1 VSNDDIIY
9 RFRVALF
16 ARAQE
21 VGVSQACREFNVHRS
36 TYYRQLRAIRQ
47 WGLDALR
54 PRERRP
60 PQMPNHTPPWVEQRV
75 IAFALGFPGLGPRRI
90 AAELARERWGGIVL
104 SPSGVYAVLKRVGL
118 NTRARRLAVIA
129 GTAIPVA
136 PERPAPEEERHIDA
150 DEPGD
155 VVQLDCFAVG
165 RLSGTKGRVWQ
176 YTAIDVASAYTW
188 AELHQTPHNPDARFT
203 SALLERV
210 ATDLEAAGWALK
222 RVTTDNGSEFRAQ
235 PFRETAARL
244 EADHICIKAG
254 RPQSNGC
261 VERVQRTI
269 LEECWRP
276 TFARALVP
284 KLTALRRDL
293 AGYLRYYNEDRP
305 NTGRFA
311 RGRIPADIVFGA
323 NKMHRTGS
331 VR

>member
-9 RFRVALF
+9 RFRAALF
-16 ARAQE
+16 VRAQE

-36 TYYRQLRAIRQ
+36 TYYSRLAAVKQ
-47 WGLDALR
+47 WGIDALR

-75 IAFALGFPGLGPRRI
+75 VAFALGFPGLGPRRI
-90 AAELARERWGGIVL
+90 AAELARERWGGLVL
-104 SPSGVYAVLKRVGL
+104 SPSGVWKVLRRHGL
-118 NTRARRLAVIA
+118 NTRAHRLAVVA
-129 GTAIPVA
+129 GTAIPVER
-136 PERPAPEEERHIDA
+136 ERPEQEQERHIEA
-150 DEPGD
+150 KEPGD

-176 YTAIDVASAYTW
+176 YTAIDVASAFTW
-188 AELHQTPHNPDARFT
+188 ADLHATPVNPDARFT
-203 SALLERV
+203 AALLERV
-210 ATDLEAAGWALK
+210 AADLRAAGWPLK
-222 RVTTDNGSEFRAQ
+222 RLTTDNGSEFRSQ
-235 PFRETAARL
+235 RFRQQAAA
-244 EADHICIKAG
+244 EGAEHVFIHAG

-284 KLTALRRDL
+284 KLTALARDL
-293 AGYLRYYNEDRP
+293 RSYLGYYNHERA

-311 RGRIPADIVFGA
+311 RNRVPAEIVFGA
-323 NKMHRTGS
+323 RKMR
-331 VR
+331 RP

>member
-1 VSNDDIIY
+1 MSNDDILY

-16 ARAQE
+16 ARAEE

-36 TYYRQLRAIRQ
+36 TYYRWRPAVLQ

-54 PRERRP
+54 PRERRK

-75 IAFALGFPGLGPRRI
+75 LAFALAFPGLGPRRI
-90 AAELARERWGGIVL
+90 AAELARERWGGFGL
-104 SPSGVYAVLKRVGL
+104 SPHGVWCVLRRFRL
-118 NTRARRLAVIA
+118 NTRQRRLAFVA
-129 GTAIPVA
+129 GTAVPPE
-136 PERPAPEEERHIDA
+136 PERPAPEPERHLDA
-150 DEPGD
+150 QEPGD
-155 VVQLDCFAVG
+155 LVQLDCFAVG

-188 AELHQTPHNPDARFT
+188 AELHATPHNPDARFT

-210 ATDLEAAGWALK
+210 AAELHDAGWPLK
-222 RVTTDNGSEFRAQ
+222 RVTTDNGSEFRSRLFA
-235 PFRETAARL
+235 EAARSL
-244 EADHICIKAG
+244 EAEHYRIHAG
-254 RPQSNGC
+254 RPQSNGA

-284 KLTALRRDL
+284 KLTGLQRDL
-293 AGYLRYYNEDRP
+293 VAYLRYYNDDRS

-323 NKMHRTGS
+323 NKMRRKIS

>member
-1 VSNDDIIY
+1 MSNDDIIY

-36 TYYRQLRAIRQ
+36 TYYRHLPAVRQ

-54 PRERRP
+54 PRERRK
-60 PQMPNHTPPWVEQRV
+60 PQMPNRTLPWIEQRV
-75 IAFALGFPGLGPRRI
+75 VAFALSFPGLGPQRI
-90 AAELARERWGGIVL
+90 SLELAQERWGGIVL
-104 SPSGVYAVLKRVGL
+104 SASSVWRILKRRGL
-118 NTRARRLAVIA
+118 GTRRQRLGIVA
-129 GTAIPVA
+129 GVSVPPA
-136 PERPAPEEERHIDA
+136 PERPEPEEERHLEA
-150 DEPGD
+150 EQPGD
-155 VVQLDCFAVG
+155 LVQLDCFSVG

-188 AELHQTPHNPDARFT
+188 AELHSTPHNPDARYT

-210 ATDLEAAGWALK
+210 AHDLADGGWEL
-222 RVTTDNGSEFRAQ
+222 RQVSTDNGSEFRSQ
-235 PFRETAARL
+235 HFRETAAELGTR
-244 EADHICIKAG
+244 HRFTHAG
-254 RPQSNGC
+254 RPQSNGA

-284 KLTALRRDL
+284 RLTALQRDL
-293 AGYLRYYNEDRP
+293 VAYLRYYNEERP

-311 RGRIPADIVFGA
+311 RGRIPADIVFGD
-323 NKMHRTGS
+323 NKMRA
-331 VR
+331 RKKL